1 MTAAGRDAP
10 CCWPRAAAAPV
21 SASGRRCS
29 GRGREAK
36 HERARGPPCARTR
49 ADTWTTAAGGRGGR
63 GDGHPPSRG
72 MLVSLFFFLR
82 RRSRHCF
89 VMPHRDTMVVVVG
102 YDTGDDDVSSSGG
115 NMLVQIQMARVSA
128 VTTSAR
134 SGVPRGVA
142 RRGGRNGVTHHCG
155 GGQCAGDSWTRWWI
169 A

>member
-1 MTAAGRDAP
+1 M
-10 CCWPRAAAAPV
+10 
-21 SASGRRCS
+21 
-29 GRGREAK
+29 
-36 HERARGPPCARTR
+36 
-49 ADTWTTAAGGRGGR
+49 
-63 GDGHPPSRG
+63 
-72 MLVSLFFFLR
+72 SLFFF
-82 RRSRHCF
+82 RRSRCF
-89 VMPHRDTMVVVVG
+89 MHRDTMVVVVG
-102 YDTGDDDVSSSGG
+102 YDTGDDVSSSGG